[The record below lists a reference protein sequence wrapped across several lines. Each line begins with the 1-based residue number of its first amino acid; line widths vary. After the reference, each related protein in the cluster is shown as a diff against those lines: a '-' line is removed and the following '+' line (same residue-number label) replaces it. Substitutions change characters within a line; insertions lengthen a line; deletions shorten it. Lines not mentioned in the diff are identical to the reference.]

1 MRVLVTT
8 PAVNSHLYNLVPT
21 AWALRTAGHEV
32 VVATQPNL
40 VEATKR
46 TGLTAVAV
54 GEELPTSRGN
64 LDTTGNPYGLPVD
77 ITETD
82 PAVLTLDYV
91 REVFRVYTD
100 VVCEYTANGA
110 MLTDL
115 ITFARAWRPDMIL
128 WDAHNFAAPVLANVL
143 GLPHLRIVPA
153 PDHWARMRAIFNT
166 LAAAEPG
173 GADPMAEYL
182 GTKLADHGGGDFTEE
197 MVLGQATLEP
207 IPSWLRV
214 ESDADYRPMR
224 HVPYNGPSVI
234 PGWLRKK
241 PRRRRVCVTLGQT
254 RRALGAET
262 SEHGGG
268 VDIPGL
274 LARLGGLDV
283 EVIATLNAD
292 QIPPGTTIPDN
303 VRLFD
308 YVPLNALLPSCAAVV
323 HYGGMGTVNASVV
336 HGVPQVCVPGNIWG
350 EKGIMRALSAQ
361 GAGLVA
367 DHGNLVDQLATVLD
381 DPSYATSAAQ
391 LAKEMAATPSPRELV
406 GEIEEIAAG
415 RGGTG
420 GR

>member
-1 MRVLVTT
+1 
-8 PAVNSHLYNLVPT
+8 
-21 AWALRTAGHEV
+21 
-32 VVATQPNL
+32 
-40 VEATKR
+40 
-46 TGLTAVAV
+46 
-54 GEELPTSRGN
+54 
-64 LDTTGNPYGLPVD
+64 
-77 ITETD
+77 
-82 PAVLTLDYV
+82 
-91 REVFRVYTD
+91 
-100 VVCEYTANGA
+100 
-110 MLTDL
+110 
-115 ITFARAWRPDMIL
+115 
-128 WDAHNFAAPVLANVL
+128 
-143 GLPHLRIVPA
+143 
-153 PDHWARMRAIFNT
+153 
-166 LAAAEPG
+166 
-173 GADPMAEYL
+173 
-182 GTKLADHGGGDFTEE
+182 
-197 MVLGQATLEP
+197 
-207 IPSWLRV
+207 
-214 ESDADYRPMR
+214 
-224 HVPYNGPSVI
+224 
-234 PGWLRKK
+234 
-241 PRRRRVCVTLGQT
+241 VCVTFGQT